1 MTWGEFDRCLKG
13 YRSRLETE
21 VKIGNSLN
29 HTLGRYIS
37 FAFNQPSKY
46 PKEPFPMTEAE
57 RDQIDRARTTVAT
70 TDDQRV
76 ALARIK
82 YGRKQ

>member
-1 MTWGEFDRCLKG
+1 
-13 YRSRLETE
+13 
-21 VKIGNSLN
+21 VKVENSLN

-37 FAFNQPSKY
+37 FAFNDPKHY
-46 PKEPFPMTEAE
+46 PKEPFPMTDAE
-57 RDQIDRARTTVAT
+57 REQIDKARTTVAT
-70 TDDQRV
+70 TDEQRV